1 MFVLFL
7 LISRKFNARCFPV
20 FVAAEELPAVDGIL
34 PDKEWTFLL
43 LWRSKNSSRL
53 DVNYLFYDTLRDIL
67 INILELCIQL

>member
-1 MFVLFL
+1 
-7 LISRKFNARCFPV
+7 
-20 FVAAEELPAVDGIL
+20 VAAEELPAVDGIL